1 MWYMS
6 LYKQA
11 GCFTM
16 FHCFEIGVTS
26 IYIGVHPGVYVT
38 FTNHLSALNSQELTV
53 PFSAMLADAPDR
65 RDGDVL

>member
-1 MWYMS
+1 
-6 LYKQA
+6 
-11 GCFTM
+11 M